1 MISCFKDGRS
11 CAVGRPILEDLMSVD
26 VENIDLDLLETI
38 TDQPENE
45 DNYEI
50 YLQEEIEDEDT
61 DDPLAI

>member
-1 MISCFKDGRS
+1 
-11 CAVGRPILEDLMSVD
+11 MSVD
-26 VENIDLDLLETI
+26 IENIDLDLLETI